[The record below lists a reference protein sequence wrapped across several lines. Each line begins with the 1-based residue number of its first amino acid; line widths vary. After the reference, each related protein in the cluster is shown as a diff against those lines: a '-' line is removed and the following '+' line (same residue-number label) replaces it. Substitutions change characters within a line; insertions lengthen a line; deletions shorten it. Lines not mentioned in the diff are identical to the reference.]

1 MALIAGTVGAAPA
14 QAAPPKDHV
23 VSPLKP
29 KTYRYSSP
37 QGPRCIPVRNGTTM
51 HLGQDLPANEGNAIY
66 AVADGV
72 VTATHRGARGGSSGY
87 LIVRHVLSGNTYY
100 TAYIHMWDGGKFVKV
115 GQKVKAGQ
123 KIAEVG
129 NSGPSTAPHLHFEV
143 WGSAGWMKGPTI
155 EPMAWLKRYGVDM
168 RANASVVYNFTLPKS
183 CNYWAASDLN
193 LRSSSSS
200 GSKLVKKVPK
210 GTPMTSTPGAY
221 LNGYVKVVAAGTSGW
236 ALHGA
241 VSPTRVTASTNDIEV
256 VPLSTADYSTT
267 GAVNLRQGPS
277 TAYKSL
283 GVVPKN
289 AQVKVNGTAGGWMR
303 VVYKTGSTS
312 TTGFIAGSY
321 LKRSAP
327 AVTKPPVTKPK
338 PAAPAKP
345 TKSVPR
351 QTTSAVN
358 MRRGAGTSHPTVLV
372 LPKGAKVAQ
381 ISASGGWSKVTY
393 SGKTGYVATSF
404 LRNVPSTPAK
414 APVKKPAKAP
424 VKAPAKKP
432 AAKSV
437 TKVTKANLN
446 MRSGAG
452 TKYKSVLVIP
462 KNAKVAVASTA
473 KSWAKVTYQGKKG
486 YVAASYLKTAPATKA
501 PAKKPV
507 TKPTKAP
514 VKKPAKAPAKKPA
527 AKSVTKVTKANLN
540 MRSGAGTK
548 YKSVLVIPKNAKVAV
563 ASTAKSWAKVTYQG
577 KKGYVAASYLKTV
590 APAKAPVRKPAKAP
604 AKSVTKVTKANLN
617 MRSGAGTKY
626 KSVLVIPKNAKVAV
640 ASTAK
645 SWAKVTYKGKK
656 GYVAASYLK

>member
-1 MALIAGTVGAAPA
+1 MKRTRNLLWSTATAVALIAGTVGMAPA

-29 KTYRYSSP
+29 KTFRYSSP

-87 LIVRHVLSGNTYY
+87 LIVRHVLSGNTYH
-100 TAYIHMWDGGKFVKV
+100 TAYIHMWDGGKFVGV
-115 GQKVKAGQ
+115 GQKVRAGQ

-143 WGSAGWMKGPTI
+143 WGAAGWMKGPTI

-183 CNYWAASDLN
+183 CNYWAASELN
-193 LRSSSSS
+193 LRSSSSA

-210 GTPMTSTPGAY
+210 GTPMTSVPGAY

-241 VSPTRVTASTNDIEV
+241 VSPTRVAASANDIEV
-256 VPLSTADYSTT
+256 VPLPSMDYRTT

-283 GVVPKN
+283 VVVPKN
-289 AQVKVNGTAGGWMR
+289 AQVKVNGTVGDWMK
-303 VVYKTGSTS
+303 VVYQTGSTS
-312 TTGFIAGSY
+312 KTGFIAGSY
-321 LKRSAP
+321 LERSAP
-327 AVTKPPVTKPK
+327 AAAKPPVTKPK
-338 PAAPAKP
+338 PKPSTPAKP
-345 TKSVPR
+345 TNSVAR

-358 MRRGAGTSHPTVLV
+358 MRSGAGTKHQTVLV

-381 ISASGGWSKVTY
+381 TSASAGWSKVTY

-404 LRNVPSTPAK
+404 LATVTPTPAKPPTKAPAK
-414 APVKKPAKAP
+414 APTKKPAKAP
-424 VKAPAKKP
+424 TKAPAKKP
-432 AAKSV
+432 VVKTV

-452 TKYKSVLVIP
+452 TH
-462 KNAKVAVASTA
+462 
-473 KSWAKVTYQGKKG
+473 W
-486 YVAASYLKTAPATKA
+486 
-501 PAKKPV
+501 
-507 TKPTKAP
+507 
-514 VKKPAKAPAKKPA
+514 
-527 AKSVTKVTKANLN
+527 
-540 MRSGAGTK
+540 
-548 YKSVLVIPKNAKVAV
+548 
-563 ASTAKSWAKVTYQG
+563 
-577 KKGYVAASYLKTV
+577 
-590 APAKAPVRKPAKAP
+590 
-604 AKSVTKVTKANLN
+604 
-617 MRSGAGTKY
+617 
-626 KSVLVIPKNAKVAV
+626 
-640 ASTAK
+640 
-645 SWAKVTYKGKK
+645 
-656 GYVAASYLK
+656 